1 MVECNKDN
9 CRQRYIGETERE
21 FKQRIYEH
29 LGYVRN
35 QNINQAT
42 GSHFNLAG
50 HDISNMQLTI
60 IEKVKK
66 NDQTYRRER
75 EKFFIEQFNTF
86 HAGINRMP

>member
-1 MVECNKDN
+1 MDN
-9 CRQRYIGETERE
+9 CRQRYVVETERE
-21 FKQRIYEH
+21 FEQRIYDH

-42 GSHFNLAG
+42 GNHFNLAG
-50 HDISNMQLTI
+50 HDISNMKFTI

-66 NDQTYRRER
+66 DDQTYRK
-75 EKFFIEQFNTF
+75 EKFFIEKFNTF